1 MLFDF
6 EERYALFDMT
16 PVDNQFIQ
24 EFLPAARGDDVR
36 VYLYGLMRCYHPE
49 AEMSLEQMSRDLEMT
64 EEGILKAYRY
74 WERKG
79 LVRRVSDDPPA
90 FQYISLRQRMMSG
103 SETRL
108 DPEYEAFVDSIYG
121 VFDHGRRLHG
131 SEIRTCYEWV
141 EDLKLPTEAVLMLLK
156 HMERL
161 KGKDF
166 TIRSAEKAAIQ
177 MAQEGVRT
185 VEEAEEFLSR
195 DQAVYQGTRAVLK
208 RLGKRNLPSEDQL
221 NLYRKWTR
229 EWGFTQEAILEA
241 CAETA
246 KGDPSMGYLDGILG
260 NIHARTA
267 PGGRIEAENVLHAR
281 QEGSGLKKILQT
293 LGSRG
298 VVNDE
303 NLDWYQRIREAYP
316 EKMILLAA
324 RECGR
329 SDGTVE
335 DVGKLLDSWN
345 RKGIRTPE
353 EAEEY
358 IRQFRAQGE
367 LLSALRKMWGLSS
380 LNGTKNRAMLTA
392 WEGELGFEP
401 ELILCAA
408 EAATGME
415 RPMYYLDK
423 VLRTYAQQGVR
434 TKEQMLRARQEWKER
449 GSAQTAAKPAKQV
462 LAQQYS
468 QRDYSGGE
476 ESVDE
481 MMKRLMASEGKD
493 GGAD

>member
-1 MLFDF
+1 
-6 EERYALFDMT
+6 
-16 PVDNQFIQ
+16 
-24 EFLPAARGDDVR
+24 
-36 VYLYGLMRCYHPE
+36 
-49 AEMSLEQMSRDLEMT
+49 
-64 EEGILKAYRY
+64 
-74 WERKG
+74 
-79 LVRRVSDDPPA
+79 
-90 FQYISLRQRMMSG
+90 
-103 SETRL
+103 
-108 DPEYEAFVDSIYG
+108 
-121 VFDHGRRLHG
+121 
-131 SEIRTCYEWV
+131 
-141 EDLKLPTEAVLMLLK
+141 
-156 HMERL
+156 
-161 KGKDF
+161 
-166 TIRSAEKAAIQ
+166 
-177 MAQEGVRT
+177 
-185 VEEAEEFLSR
+185 
-195 DQAVYQGTRAVLK
+195 
-208 RLGKRNLPSEDQL
+208 
-221 NLYRKWTR
+221 
-229 EWGFTQEAILEA
+229 
-241 CAETA
+241 
-246 KGDPSMGYLDGILG
+246 MGYLDGILG